1 MYVDPEKSNWVAEHA
16 GKDYYFCS
24 KACQRAFAYDPENFL
39 GVGNVDQSHGTQM
52 ESMGGCCG
60 VGRGNGWRG
69 YINTAIMLILVLLLI
84 FR

>member
-1 MYVDPEKSNWVAEHA
+1 
-16 GKDYYFCS
+16 
-24 KACQRAFAYDPENFL
+24 
-39 GVGNVDQSHGTQM
+39 
-52 ESMGGCCG
+52 MGGCCG